1 MIRNS
6 FQIVYCLGELQML
19 STYTDRVDMEKVRKI
34 RKEYR
39 RRFG

>member
-19 STYTDRVDMEKVRKI
+19 SKYTDSVDMEEVRKI